1 MMNRKVLF
9 WQFLRSF
16 GSKRPRSSGRRC
28 CGDVVH
34 CASRGSQPR
43 RPDDGT
49 GNGNAHGRRHE
60 HRDAGH
66 DEEDDAHP
74 ECGGEEGHS
83 ILGILL
89 QKKGVWCSKSS
100 IIYPLPCFS
109 QCRIVY
115 NNRCSIAMEHYR
127 MKSLLRARAGT
138 KALKN
143 SSLRHILV

>member
-9 WQFLRSF
+9 WPFLRSF

-74 ECGGEEGHS
+74 ECGGEEGAHGS
-83 ILGILL
+83 NG
-89 QKKGVWCSKSS
+89 GERDHCPTV
-100 IIYPLPCFS
+100 
-109 QCRIVY
+109 
-115 NNRCSIAMEHYR
+115 
-127 MKSLLRARAGT
+127 AG
-138 KALKN
+138 AD
-143 SSLRHILV
+143 SGRDF